1 MIARQLY
8 RPWPFSLSGT
18 SLEASQ
24 MRLAVA
30 WLAVASTP
38 TGETGDWDMHT
49 CLTWKQAHA
58 LTATECSLLLQVFC

>member
-1 MIARQLY
+1 
-8 RPWPFSLSGT
+8 
-18 SLEASQ
+18 
-24 MRLAVA
+24 MRLAMA